1 MSDIAPHLLV
11 IFGATGDLAQRK
23 VLPSLYRLAARGG
36 LGERYRILGATTHRE
51 FSDDKFRELVANALD
66 AAGVDHGEA
75 ARWAADRLDYVSIGA
90 AEPAD
95 FERLRQAVAPIEA
108 EHGTGGN
115 RVFYLAIPPVAFEP
129 TIRHLGGAHLNRGD
143 GWVRL
148 VIEKPFGTD
157 LASAKSL
164 NKTAQRVFA
173 ERDIYRIDH
182 YLGKETVQNL
192 LVLRFSNVILES
204 LWHRERIDNVQI
216 TVAESLGVES
226 RGRYY
231 DNAGA
236 LRDMVQNHMTQLV
249 TLMAMEPPVEFHA
262 DAIRTEKLK
271 VLRALRPIPAR
282 DVVLGQYMAGA
293 ISGTEVRSYRDE
305 PDVPSNSRT
314 ETYVALKLM
323 IDTWRWQ
330 GVPFY
335 LRTGKR
341 LPRRATQI
349 VVTFREP
356 PVSVYGAG
364 AAHDRHS
371 NSLVLTLQ
379 PDEGFEL
386 DIDVKAPTEPLAVR
400 TIPLHF
406 RYSEMFPAFPDAY
419 ETLIEDILQGD
430 QTLFVRA
437 DEAEASWTLYEP
449 VLAMPKAPHPYA
461 AGSWGPPDAARLLAR
476 GGHLWRNPAAV

>member
-1 MSDIAPHLLV
+1 MTGVEPHLFV
-11 IFGATGDLAQRK
+11 IFGATGDLARRK
-23 VLPSLYRLAARGG
+23 VLASVYSLSRRGG
-36 LGERYRILGATTHRE
+36 LGQSYRILGVTTDTD
-51 FSDDKFRELVANALD
+51 FSPEKFRALAAAALEEAGIARKD
-66 AAGVDHGEA
+66 AEG
-75 ARWAADRLDYVSIGA
+75 WAADRLDYQPIGA
-90 AEPAD
+90 GKPED
-95 FERLRQAVAPIEA
+95 FERLRQKVAEIEEA
-108 EHGTGGN
+108 HATGGN
-115 RVFYLAIPPVAFEP
+115 RVFYLAIPPQAFEP
-129 TIRHLGGAHLNRGD
+129 TIRHLGGAHLNRSE
-143 GWVRL
+143 GWTRL

-157 LASAKSL
+157 LESAKSL
-164 NKTAQRVFA
+164 NRTAHRVFA
-173 ERDIYRIDH
+173 ENEIYRIDH
-182 YLGKETVQNL
+182 YLGKELVQNL

-204 LWHRERIDNVQI
+204 LWHRERVDNVQI

-249 TLMAMEPPVEFHA
+249 TLIAMEPPVTFDA

-271 VLRALRPIPAR
+271 VLHALRPIPVD
-282 DVVLGQYMAGA
+282 DVVLGQYAAGT
-293 ISGTEVRSYRDE
+293 IGGTEVRAYREE
-305 PDVPSNSRT
+305 PDVPPDSRT

-341 LPRRATQI
+341 LPKRTTQI

-356 PVSVYGAG
+356 PVSVFGAG
-364 AAHDRHS
+364 AAHDRHA
-371 NSLVLTLQ
+371 NALVLTLQ

-386 DIDVKAPTEPLAVR
+386 NIDVKAPTEPLAVR

-419 ETLIEDILQGD
+419 ETLIEDVLRGD

-449 VLAMPKAPHPYA
+449 VIAMPKAPHPYA
-461 AGSWGPPDAARLLAR
+461 AGSWGPPDAARMLAR
-476 GGHLWRNPAAV
+476 GRHLWRNP